1 MRIEEERGSV
11 EKGKGNINKAH
22 GEMQQSNEGEGSAWV
37 SQTKNRGDE
46 TQLLCSKK
54 PMNQGGNKNHDL

>member
-1 MRIEEERGSV
+1 MEEGVLKKERGTI
-11 EKGKGNINKAH
+11 KKPH
-22 GEMQQSNEGEGSAWV
+22 GEMQKSNEGEGSAWV